1 MFFKL
6 ALVCLLLGQAGQT
19 PSSTPEKAAQ
29 TTTVQAEKQGQTTTD
44 VQKQET
50 KQEAGT
56 QQQSGEQPKRMSPWL
71 TWGLLIGVLVVFY
84 LLMILPQRRRQKKHQ
99 EMLKAL
105 QRGDKI
111 VTSGGIVGSISRV
124 KEDTFIIK
132 TAEKTELEIS
142 KSVVSEKK

>member
-1 MFFKL
+1 MIFKL
-6 ALVCLLLGQAGQT
+6 ALVVLLLGQTGQT
-19 PSSTPEKAAQ
+19 PSTSPEKATQ
-29 TTTVQAEKQGQTTTD
+29 TATMEAG
-44 VQKQET
+44 KQET
-50 KQEAGT
+50 ATPEAGT
-56 QQQSGEQPKRMSPWL
+56 KETSQQGGAQGQSGEQPKRMSPWL

-124 KEDTFIIK
+124 KEDTFIVK